1 MLNTGVKNHE
11 GIERS
16 HIHCESFSTG
26 WKSMKHSQ
34 TNETESALVSWF
46 KQAHASS
53 ELIDGNI
60 NQEKVL
66 HITAHLVVEE

>member
-1 MLNTGVKNHE
+1 MLNTGVKNRE
-11 GIERS
+11 RIERS
-16 HIHCESFSTG
+16 HIHCGSFSTW
-26 WKSMKHSQ
+26 WKSMKYSQ

-53 ELIDGNI
+53 DLVDGNI
-60 NQEKVL
+60 VQEVL